1 MLNLGEPLLTLAE
14 LVDIIHFAEAGPV
27 DPDAKVDIAFVEGSV
42 TTPDEMQRIQRVRA
56 NSRYLITIGA
66 CATAGGIQA
75 LRNHANSRDW
85 MAAIYAQP
93 EFIATLDTST
103 AIAEHVRVDF
113 ELWGCPIN
121 SQQIVAVV
129 RALLFGVA
137 PLQEH
142 DSLCLECKRQGN
154 VCVLVTGQ
162 KPCMGPV
169 TQTGCGA
176 LCPKFGRDCYA
187 CYGPKENSN
196 PDSLMQRFKGFGLLP
211 IDIERRFL
219 SINNNAPTFA
229 AAGQKA
235 KENRHD

>member
-1 MLNLGEPLLTLAE
+1 
-14 LVDIIHFAEAGPV
+14 
-27 DPDAKVDIAFVEGSV
+27 
-42 TTPDEMQRIQRVRA
+42 
-56 NSRYLITIGA
+56 
-66 CATAGGIQA
+66 
-75 LRNHANSRDW
+75 

-121 SQQIVAVV
+121 SHQIVATV

-137 PLQEH
+137 PLSEH

-154 VCVLVTGQ
+154 VCVLVTEQ

-196 PDSLMQRFKGFGLLP
+196 ADSLMQRFKGFGLLP
-211 IDIERRFL
+211 VDIERRFL
-219 SINNNAPTFA
+219 SINNHAPAFA
-229 AAGQKA
+229 KAAQTA
-235 KENRHD
+235 KEMTDD